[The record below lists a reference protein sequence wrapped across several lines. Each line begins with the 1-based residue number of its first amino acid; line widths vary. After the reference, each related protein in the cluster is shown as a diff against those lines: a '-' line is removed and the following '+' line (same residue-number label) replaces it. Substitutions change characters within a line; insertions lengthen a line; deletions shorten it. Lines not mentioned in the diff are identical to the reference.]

1 VGHSS
6 DRTGDVVLAPG
17 ARRLGNHA
25 AVVTVALAIAIP
37 LVLGRGGTLAAVAFG
52 IAGFQAAYDLVGLLS
67 LAQWGDGG
75 RSAL

>member
-1 VGHSS
+1 
-6 DRTGDVVLAPG
+6 
-17 ARRLGNHA
+17 
-25 AVVTVALAIAIP
+25 VTVALAIAIP